1 MGSQFPPRMWV
12 RAATLLTVKQVD
24 DLVIFKEG
32 GQGLGGAEEAAPAPA
47 AARATISSFK
57 RAKPDGLAATIT
69 PSAFVDALRLVLL
82 DNGAAARLRKR
93 ISAATASC
101 GRGAYT
107 VQLFSPTKRRMQG
120 ITVDDA
126 FPGETEGAGGATHY
140 SPERMVVQGIGGS
153 SSTAPQHIHL
163 AAWHAKAANDV
174 ELWPMLLHK
183 ACAKLAG
190 SYDALAHL
198 PIPELVAMMTGG
210 VVQTLSKSSAGD
222 APSPDLL
229 SLWLRSGCLL
239 LCAPL
244 SDGTGSETSWRI
256 IDEAAANGMLSLLPI
271 ERRPPHDSSQLACS
285 SIHVTLCTSCAARWR
300 GRRPSKGA
308 RLASWGHLL
317 VRRRVRAL
325 PTSALALGARRWEC
339 RESASATIPKTIG
352 SR

>member
-1 MGSQFPPRMWV
+1 MISSSSKKAAKAWV
-12 RAATLLTVKQVD
+12 APKKQHPHPLQRAA
-24 DLVIFKEG
+24 
-32 GQGLGGAEEAAPAPA
+32 
-47 AARATISSFK
+47 ISSFK

-93 ISAATASC
+93 FRRHCI
-101 GRGAYT
+101 
-107 VQLFSPTKRRMQG
+107 VQSWRLQCSSLARRSG
-120 ITVDDA
+120 GCKHPVDDA
-126 FPGETEGAGGATHY
+126 FPGETRALAVRRT
-140 SPERMVVQGIGGS
+140 
-153 SSTAPQHIHL
+153 IHRSGWWCRVL
-163 AAWHAKAANDV
+163 VARRPPLLNTYTSAWHAKAANDV

-271 ERRPPHDSSQLACS
+271 GE
-285 SIHVTLCTSCAARWR
+285 AAS
-300 GRRPSKGA
+300 PTA
-308 RLASWGHLL
+308 AS
-317 VRRRVRAL
+317 
-325 PTSALALGARRWEC
+325 
-339 RESASATIPKTIG
+339 
-352 SR
+352 